1 MKSFLSLAFSALL
14 SLPTY
19 AGLYECSSPDAK
31 PVLTSKVT
39 KNISFETSIP
49 FFMPY
54 YKEPTINPDGKIP
67 FLIYYAIDTEEPF
80 MQYSVKYELAELRL
94 ACERSDKVNYAAI
107 INSKFA
113 TWSTI
118 QICKNK
124 TFQEVDLRKFPAL
137 FKSLETKKRYIWE
150 GDHTTSDTGPM
161 SFLVRFQKENNK
173 VFYDYPLAH
182 PDFVHDL
189 ISFVMTEESLFP
201 KNKFIPFLNL
211 KSHGSKKHV
220 LSGLHPCQVQAKTQ
234 SQQAIID
241 KVLNDTDKFLL
252 SSSNYRHFLPQVK
265 EALNKLSLGSNVAAA
280 SDSNLGEYSLGEYSL
295 GEYSLGEY
303 SLGDVMAGLGASEGL
318 GAKFSFGTYHTAL
331 SSVLYRLFNDQ
342 DNNFLG
348 FAMLES
354 CDTNRNVNFHHQ
366 HLEFVLGIYS
376 AKNSLWYRNL
386 NWWSLLEKA
395 DGSSVELIKL
405 LEIQTKKIPNII
417 VKDL

>member
-1 MKSFLSLAFSALL
+1 MKKMLISVLSILF
-14 SLPTY
+14 SLPTL
-19 AGLYECSSPDAK
+19 AGLYECTSPDAK
-31 PVLTSKVT
+31 PVLKSEVT
-39 KNISFETSIP
+39 KYISLETSSP

-54 YKEPTINPDGKIP
+54 YKEPTINPDGKVP

-94 ACERSDKVNYAAI
+94 ACEKSDKVNFAAI

-113 TWSTI
+113 SWSTI

-124 TFQEVDLRKFPAL
+124 KFEEIDLREFPVL
-137 FKSLETKKRYIWE
+137 FKSLEAKRHYIWD
-150 GDHTTSDTGPM
+150 GDHSKSDAGPM

-173 VFYDYPLAH
+173 VFYEYPLAH

-201 KNKFIPFLNL
+201 KNKYIPFLNL

-234 SQQAIID
+234 SQKAIID
-241 KVLNDTDKFLL
+241 KVLTDMDKFALDAQ
-252 SSSNYRHFLPQVK
+252 SYYQHIEVAK
-265 EALNKLSLGSNVAAA
+265 EALNKLSLGANVAAA
-280 SDSNLGEYSLGEYSL
+280 AHDTHLGEYSL

-303 SLGDVMAGLGASEGL
+303 SLGDVMAGLGANEGL
-318 GAKFSFGTYHTAL
+318 GAEFSFGTYHTAL

-354 CDTNRNVNFHHQ
+354 CDTNRNVNFHHE

-376 AKNSLWYRNL
+376 AKHSLWYRNL

-395 DGSSVELIKL
+395 DGSSLELIKL
-405 LEIQTKKIPNII
+405 LENQTKKIPNIV